1 MSHPVKPA
9 SQSTDSS
16 QAAKMQNIESY
27 SFEVSRKNRAR
38 RLDVFVAGQPQ
49 LQNISRS
56 RLRTYI
62 RSGDIKVNG
71 KTCKASYRLKKNDQV
86 MVRLPPPLPST
97 LISEKIFFQILHEDK
112 DIIILSKPPGL
123 VVHPACGHFSG
134 TLVHGL
140 LHHCRNLS
148 GIGGE
153 LRPGIVH
160 RLDKDTSGI
169 MIVAKNDPAHQSLS
183 GQFKKRSMEK
193 IYLALLVGQPPSRE
207 GRIDLAIGRHP
218 VNRKKMAVRKQTG
231 RTAITRWKVLEK
243 FDSFSLVQIKL
254 DTGRTHQIRVH
265 MAALGCPVAGDRV
278 YGGNKFSNRFSVPR
292 QYLHAFQLTF
302 DHPRSHDRLR
312 FAAPLWNDMD
322 IFLRLLREEKKDALF

>member
-1 MSHPVKPA
+1 
-9 SQSTDSS
+9 
-16 QAAKMQNIESY
+16 MQNIESY
-27 SFEVSRKNRAR
+27 SFKVSQENRDR

-49 LQNISRS
+49 LRDISRS
-56 RLRTYI
+56 RI
-62 RSGDIKVNG
+62 RNFILSGDIKVNE
-71 KTCKASYRLKKNDQV
+71 KICKAGYRLRTNDQV
-86 MVRLPPPLPST
+86 MVRLPPPSPST
-97 LISEKIFFQILHEDK
+97 LTPEKIFFQILHEDE
-112 DIIILSKPPGL
+112 DIIVLSKPPGL

-169 MIVAKNDPAHQSLS
+169 MIVAKNDLAHQSLS
-183 GQFKKRSMEK
+183 AQFKKRSMKK

-231 RTAITRWKVLEK
+231 RVAITHWKVLEE
-243 FDSFSLVQIKL
+243 FDSFSFVQIKL

-278 YGGNKFSNRFSVPR
+278 YGGNKLPNRLSLPR
-292 QYLHAFQLTF
+292 QYLHAFQLSF
-302 DHPRSHDRLR
+302 DHPRSQNRVQLT
-312 FAAPLWNDMD
+312 APLWDDMD
-322 IFLRLLREEKKDALF
+322 VFLRLLREEKTDDIF